1 MKSIDSSLREMP
13 DIANDVSPSVAG
25 KLEWVGMNDI
35 EMPVR
40 LEDDQGNL
48 IQSTARVTA
57 YVNLM
62 DPDVRGIHMSR
73 LYLHLDQAFQDRPL
87 TPATLRQMLRAFL
100 DSHEGLS
107 DRALVRV
114 DFDYVIRRKALKSDN
129 VGWRRYPV
137 SMIGIL
143 EGQEFSLEMGLEIL
157 YSSTCPCSAA
167 LARQLIQEQ
176 FKKDFESSSEIDFEK
191 VHEWLGTEEGIL
203 ATPHSQ
209 RSAAEL
215 RVRLTPTFQMFPII
229 ELIDEVENSLKTPV
243 QATVKREDEQAFA
256 LLNGRNLMFCEDAG
270 RRIQIAL
277 NDDERILDFWARCT
291 HYESLH
297 PHNAVSVITKGIK
310 GGYVAGAGAPV
321 RLDQSE
327 SQGFDSPIG
336 PSNGCGLTRRSS
348 QFIRQ
353 SRCGPLARPVE
364 PTRPIRSP
372 CLTNV
377 PASTSILLMCRKLD
391 ESPWP

>member
-1 MKSIDSSLREMP
+1 MKPTDCSLREMP

-327 SQGFDSPIG
+327 S
-336 PSNGCGLTRRSS
+336 
-348 QFIRQ
+348 
-353 SRCGPLARPVE
+353 
-364 PTRPIRSP
+364 
-372 CLTNV
+372 
-377 PASTSILLMCRKLD
+377 
-391 ESPWP
+391 

>member
-1 MKSIDSSLREMP
+1 MKPVENVMREMP
-13 DIANDVSPSVAG
+13 DIANEVRPSVGG

-35 EMPVR
+35 ELPVR
-40 LEDDQGNL
+40 IEDDQGNL

-57 YVNLM
+57 YVNLT

-73 LYLHLDQAFQDRPL
+73 LYLHLDQAFQERPL
-87 TPATLRQMLRAFL
+87 TPCALRQMLRSFL

-114 DFDYVIRRKALKSDN
+114 DFDYVIRRKALVSDN

-167 LARQLIQEQ
+167 LSRQLIQQQ
-176 FKKDFESSSEIDFEK
+176 FEKDFGAAGSVDLKK
-191 VHEWLGTEEGIL
+191 VRDWLGTEEGIL

-229 ELIDEVENSLKTPV
+229 ELIDEVENSLQTPV

-277 NDDERILDFWARCT
+277 NEDERILDFWARCT
-291 HYESLH
+291 HFESLH

-327 SQGFDSPIG
+327 S
-336 PSNGCGLTRRSS
+336 
-348 QFIRQ
+348 
-353 SRCGPLARPVE
+353 
-364 PTRPIRSP
+364 
-372 CLTNV
+372 
-377 PASTSILLMCRKLD
+377 
-391 ESPWP
+391 

>member
-1 MKSIDSSLREMP
+1 
-13 DIANDVSPSVAG
+13 
-25 KLEWVGMNDI
+25 
-35 EMPVR
+35 
-40 LEDDQGNL
+40 
-48 IQSTARVTA
+48 
-57 YVNLM
+57 
-62 DPDVRGIHMSR
+62 MSR
-73 LYLHLDQAFQDRPL
+73 LYLHLDQAFGERPL
-87 TPATLRQMLRAFL
+87 TPSTLRQLLRSFL

-114 DFDYVIRRKALKSDN
+114 DFDYVIRRKALISDN

-143 EGQEFSLEMGLEIL
+143 EGQEFALEMGLEIL

-176 FKKDFESSSEIDFEK
+176 FRKDFESAGSIDFDK

-215 RVRLTPTFQMFPII
+215 RMRLTPTFQMFPII

-270 RRIQIAL
+270 RRIQTAL
-277 NDDERILDFWARCT
+277 NNDDRILDFWARCT

-297 PHNAVSVITKGIK
+297 PHNAVSVITKGVK

-321 RLDQSE
+321 RLGHSA
-327 SQGFDSPIG
+327 G
-336 PSNGCGLTRRSS
+336 
-348 QFIRQ
+348 
-353 SRCGPLARPVE
+353 
-364 PTRPIRSP
+364 
-372 CLTNV
+372 
-377 PASTSILLMCRKLD
+377 
-391 ESPWP
+391 

>member
-1 MKSIDSSLREMP
+1 MKPLENVLRDMP
-13 DIANDVSPSVAG
+13 DIANEEFASVAG

-35 EMPVR
+35 ELPVR
-40 LEDDQGNL
+40 IEDDRGNL

-57 YVNLM
+57 YVNLK

-73 LYLHLDQAFQDRPL
+73 LYLHLDQAFGERPL
-87 TPATLRQMLRAFL
+87 TPSTLRQLLRSFL

-114 DFDYVIRRKALKSDN
+114 DFDYVIRRKALISDN

-143 EGQEFSLEMGLEIL
+143 EGQEFALEMGLEIL

-176 FKKDFESSSEIDFEK
+176 FRKDFESAGSIDFDK

-215 RVRLTPTFQMFPII
+215 RMRLTPTFQMFPII

-270 RRIQIAL
+270 RRIQTAL
-277 NDDERILDFWARCT
+277 NNDDRILDFWARCT

-297 PHNAVSVITKGIK
+297 PHNAVSVITKGVK

-321 RLDQSE
+321 RLGHSA
-327 SQGFDSPIG
+327 G
-336 PSNGCGLTRRSS
+336 
-348 QFIRQ
+348 
-353 SRCGPLARPVE
+353 
-364 PTRPIRSP
+364 
-372 CLTNV
+372 
-377 PASTSILLMCRKLD
+377 
-391 ESPWP
+391 

>member
-1 MKSIDSSLREMP
+1 MKPFENVLRDMP
-13 DIANDVSPSVAG
+13 DIANEDLPSVAG

-40 LEDDQGNL
+40 IEDDRGNL

-73 LYLHLDQAFQDRPL
+73 LYLHLDQAFGDRPL
-87 TPATLRQMLRAFL
+87 TPSTLRQILCSFL
-100 DSHEGLS
+100 DSHKGLS
-107 DRALVRV
+107 DRALIRV

-167 LARQLIQEQ
+167 LARQLIQDQ
-176 FKKDFESSSEIDFEK
+176 FKKDFESSKELDFNQI
-191 VHEWLGTEEGIL
+191 HEWLGTEEGIL

-215 RVRLTPTFQMFPII
+215 RMRLTPTFTMFPII

-256 LLNGRNLMFCEDAG
+256 LLNGSNLMFCEDAG
-270 RRIQIAL
+270 RRIQTAL
-277 NDDERILDFWARCT
+277 NKDDRILDFWARCT

-321 RLDQSE
+321 RLDHS
-327 SQGFDSPIG
+327 
-336 PSNGCGLTRRSS
+336 
-348 QFIRQ
+348 
-353 SRCGPLARPVE
+353 
-364 PTRPIRSP
+364 
-372 CLTNV
+372 
-377 PASTSILLMCRKLD
+377 AS
-391 ESPWP
+391 

>member
-1 MKSIDSSLREMP
+1 MKPVENVLRDMP
-13 DIANDVSPSVAG
+13 DIANEAKASVSG

-40 LEDDQGNL
+40 IEDDQGNM

-57 YVNLM
+57 YVNLV
-62 DPDVRGIHMSR
+62 DPDARGIHMSR
-73 LYLHLDQAFQDRPL
+73 LYLHLDQAFSERAL
-87 TPATLRQMLRAFL
+87 TPSALRQMLVAFL

-107 DRALVRV
+107 DRALVRI
-114 DFDYVIRRKALKSDN
+114 DFDYVIRRKALESDN

-143 EGQEFSLEMGLEIL
+143 EGQDFSLEMGLEVL

-167 LARQLIQEQ
+167 LARQLIQNQ
-176 FKKDFESSSEIDFEK
+176 FEKDFDASKPVDFEK
-191 VHEWLGTEEGIL
+191 VRQWLGTEEGIL

-215 RVRLTPTFQMFPII
+215 RVRLLPTFQMFPII
-229 ELIDEVENSLKTPV
+229 ELIDAVEGSLKTPV

-270 RRIQIAL
+270 RRVQTAL
-277 NDDERILDFWARCT
+277 NQDERVLDFWARCT

-297 PHNAVSVITKGIK
+297 PHNAVSVVTKGVA

-321 RLDQSE
+321 RLDHS
-327 SQGFDSPIG
+327 
-336 PSNGCGLTRRSS
+336 
-348 QFIRQ
+348 
-353 SRCGPLARPVE
+353 A
-364 PTRPIRSP
+364 
-372 CLTNV
+372 
-377 PASTSILLMCRKLD
+377 K
-391 ESPWP
+391 

>member
-1 MKSIDSSLREMP
+1 MKLFDSVLREMP
-13 DIANDVSPSVAG
+13 DIANEVRASVAG

-40 LEDDQGNL
+40 IEDDQGNL

-57 YVNLM
+57 YVNLI

-73 LYLHLDQAFQDRPL
+73 LYLHLDKAFQERPL
-87 TPATLRQMLRAFL
+87 TPCALRQMLRSFL

-107 DRALVRV
+107 DRALVRI
-114 DFDYVIRRKALKSDN
+114 DFDYVIRRKALESDN

-167 LARQLIQEQ
+167 LARQLIQNQ
-176 FKKDFESSSEIDFEK
+176 FAKDFDTGAKLDFK
-191 VHEWLGTEEGIL
+191 QVHEWLGTEEGIL

-229 ELIDEVENSLKTPV
+229 ELIDEVENSLQTPV

-270 RRIQIAL
+270 RRIQTAL
-277 NDDERILDFWARCT
+277 NADDRILDFWVRCT

-297 PHNAVSVITKGIK
+297 PHNAVSVSTKGIA

-321 RLDQSE
+321 RQEE
-327 SQGFDSPIG
+327 S
-336 PSNGCGLTRRSS
+336 
-348 QFIRQ
+348 
-353 SRCGPLARPVE
+353 V
-364 PTRPIRSP
+364 
-372 CLTNV
+372 
-377 PASTSILLMCRKLD
+377 K
-391 ESPWP
+391 

>member
-1 MKSIDSSLREMP
+1 MKPFENILSDMP
-13 DIANDVSPSVAG
+13 DIANEERPSVAG

-40 LEDDQGNL
+40 IEDDQNNL

-62 DPDVRGIHMSR
+62 DPEVRGIHMSR
-73 LYLHLDQAFQDRPL
+73 LYLHLDQAFQERPM

-167 LARQLIQEQ
+167 LARQLIQKQ
-176 FKKDFESSSEIDFEK
+176 FEKDFDSSASLDFK
-191 VHEWLGTEEGIL
+191 DVHEWLGTEEGIL

-209 RSAAEL
+209 RSAAEI

-229 ELIDEVENSLKTPV
+229 ELIDEVEYSLQTPV

-277 NDDERILDFWARCT
+277 NADERILDFWARCT

-321 RLDQSE
+321 RLDLSE
-327 SQGFDSPIG
+327 I
-336 PSNGCGLTRRSS
+336 
-348 QFIRQ
+348 
-353 SRCGPLARPVE
+353 
-364 PTRPIRSP
+364 
-372 CLTNV
+372 
-377 PASTSILLMCRKLD
+377 
-391 ESPWP
+391 

>member
-1 MKSIDSSLREMP
+1 MKPFDNILRDMP
-13 DIANDVSPSVAG
+13 DIANEERPSVAG

-40 LEDDQGNL
+40 IEDDQHNL

-57 YVNLM
+57 YVNLT
-62 DPDVRGIHMSR
+62 DPQVRGIHMSR
-73 LYLHLDQAFQDRPL
+73 LYLHLDQAFQERPM

-167 LARQLIQEQ
+167 LARQLIQDQ
-176 FKKDFESSSEIDFEK
+176 FEKDFDPSTPLDFK
-191 VHEWLGTEEGIL
+191 DVHEWLGTEEGIL

-209 RSAAEL
+209 RSAAEI

-229 ELIDEVENSLKTPV
+229 ELIDEVEHSLQTPV

-277 NDDERILDFWARCT
+277 NADERILDFWARCT

-297 PHNAVSVITKGIK
+297 PHNAVSVITKGIR

-321 RLDQSE
+321 RLDLSE
-327 SQGFDSPIG
+327 
-336 PSNGCGLTRRSS
+336 N
-348 QFIRQ
+348 
-353 SRCGPLARPVE
+353 
-364 PTRPIRSP
+364 
-372 CLTNV
+372 
-377 PASTSILLMCRKLD
+377 
-391 ESPWP
+391 

>member
-1 MKSIDSSLREMP
+1 MKPFENALRDMP
-13 DIANDVSPSVAG
+13 DIANEVRPSVSG
-25 KLEWVGMNDI
+25 NLEWVGMNDI

-40 LEDDQGNL
+40 IEDDQGNL

-57 YVNLM
+57 YVNLI

-73 LYLHLDQAFQDRPL
+73 LYLHLDQAFQERPL
-87 TPATLRQMLRAFL
+87 TPCAFRQMLRSFL

-143 EGQEFSLEMGLEIL
+143 EDQEFSLEMGLEIL

-176 FKKDFESSSEIDFEK
+176 FRKDFDSNGSIDFEQ
-191 VHEWLGTEEGIL
+191 VHKWLGTEEGIL

-229 ELIDEVENSLKTPV
+229 ELIDEVENSLQTPV

-270 RRIQIAL
+270 RRIQTAL
-277 NDDERILDFWARCT
+277 NADDRILDFWARCT

-321 RLDQSE
+321 RLDQSA
-327 SQGFDSPIG
+327 
-336 PSNGCGLTRRSS
+336 SNT
-348 QFIRQ
+348 
-353 SRCGPLARPVE
+353 
-364 PTRPIRSP
+364 
-372 CLTNV
+372 
-377 PASTSILLMCRKLD
+377 
-391 ESPWP
+391 